1 MAIVLLAFSL
11 FVGFPLSNAD
21 AKTHKKKSHAT
32 SKTQKKTTRKKAKA
46 APAKPMSKE
55 VQAILKQ
62 IEDKYGAPSF
72 SAHFTQ
78 ESPLPEIQVTE
89 TAEGDVYFK
98 KPGKFRWEY
107 KKPEILNYIS
117 NGETL
122 WIYSPEDN
130 NVWLGKSR
138 DFFGKGSS
146 ANVLTDVKQIRNQF
160 TVTLAESKDEDT
172 SRIKLVPKS
181 KSIGFTDIFLTID
194 THSHEITKIVS
205 FNMNGEETR
214 ITLSNLKFQALNDDT
229 QFNFTVPKNANI
241 IPLE

>member
-1 MAIVLLAFSL
+1 VT
-11 FVGFPLSNAD
+11 G
-21 AKTHKKKSHAT
+21 
-32 SKTQKKTTRKKAKA
+32 
-46 APAKPMSKE
+46 
-55 VQAILKQ
+55 VQTCA
-62 IEDKYGAPSF
+62 
-72 SAHFTQ
+72 
-78 ESPLPEIQVTE
+78 LPI
-89 TAEGDVYFK
+89 FK

-122 WIYSPEDN
+122 WTFSPEDN

-146 ANVLTDVKQIRNQF
+146 ANVLTDVKQIRKQF

-214 ITLSNLKFQALNDDT
+214 IMLSNLKFQALNDDT